1 MTKSGARADDEQKL
15 LKRLQLGDE
24 EAFTD
29 IYGIYKDRI
38 GYRLLRLLKS
48 EALAEEILQ
57 DLFLKVWQKRDT
69 IDLTKSFKSYLYRI
83 AENMVYDLFR
93 RAAKEKELLDQI
105 LSANTELYTH
115 IEENLFQ
122 KENEYILHEALS
134 LLPARRKEVFIACK
148 LEGKSYK
155 QVADELGISATTV
168 NDHIQKASVF
178 LKTRIPSMMS
188 VLLLL
193 LFSGD

>member
-1 MTKSGARADDEQKL
+1 MTKSGGKPDEREL

-24 EAFTD
+24 KAFTE
-29 IYGIYKDRI
+29 IYGLYKDRI
-38 GYRLLRLLKS
+38 SYRLLRLLKS

-57 DLFLKVWQKRDT
+57 DLFLKIWQNRGT
-69 IDLTKSFKSYLYRI
+69 IDPSRSFKSYLYRI

-93 RAAKEKELLDQI
+93 RAAKERELLDQI

-122 KENEYILHEALS
+122 KENEYILHEALA

-155 QVADELGISATTV
+155 QVAEELGISATTV

-178 LKTRIPSMMS
+178 LKARIPSMMS
-188 VLLLL
+188 VLMLLIL
-193 LFSGD
+193 SGE